1 MKLSDNWLT
10 EHRIDLE
17 YKQYVL
23 LGWMKFVHEQ
33 FEQELLY
40 PAFQELI
47 DHYRKL
53 IKLKEAVDLLSQS
66 FPSRIET
73 LDFKQQKVVYE
84 SAEKSY
90 THMEKIRQ
98 IIEYALPQFEYRL
111 EEGKTFYKYVEEH
124 IHVETVGLEPL
135 AKQNGY
141 FMLEASSTRDIQVY
155 RYSIRLFEN
164 SGEKYRGFWTEPVCR
179 YKGDFMNTPS
189 NIKLDL
195 IKNDR
200 SLPNP
205 ATYVVTSEKA
215 MALEETLLPVAKR
228 ILIRQLSH

>member
-1 MKLSDNWLT
+1 MKLSENWLT

-23 LGWMKFVHEQ
+23 LGWMKFVQEQ

-53 IKLKEAVDLLSQS
+53 IKLNEAVDVMRQS
-66 FPSRIET
+66 FSARIEA

-84 SAEKSY
+84 KNEESFG
-90 THMEKIRQ
+90 HMEEIRQ
-98 IIEYALPQFEYRL
+98 IIAYALPLFEYRL
-111 EEGKTFYKYVEEH
+111 EEGKRFYKRVEEQ

-135 AKQNGY
+135 MNQNGY
-141 FMLEASSTRDIQVY
+141 FLLEAANAREIQVY

-164 SGEKYRGFWTEPVCR
+164 SGEKYRGFWTEPVCS
-179 YKGDFMNTPS
+179 YKGNFINTPT

-195 IKNDR
+195 IKNDS

-228 ILIRQLSH
+228 ILIRQLSQ